1 MGKREMTLEILK
13 ELGYKPQTD
22 DDGDIF
28 IRYQMKTIYFMIGI
42 EEEKYMVV
50 VLPQILDVNEG
61 EEALMLTV
69 CNKVTRDYKLA
80 KVYLDAELKQVY
92 AECEFFYTDRESL
105 QNNFE
110 NSLRILGVI
119 RSTIQKVR
127 SELAE
132 E

>member
-92 AECEFFYTDRESL
+92 AGCEFFYTDKKSL
-105 QNNFE
+105 KNNFE

>member
-28 IRYQMKTIYFMIGI
+28 ICYQMKTIYFMIGI

-92 AECEFFYTDRESL
+92 AGCEFFYTERESL

-127 SELAE
+127 RELAE